1 MSLDLSCSRE
11 RGCTGYLAEAV
22 MAAWIAGL
30 LTQLA
35 GFLLSAGHIAATP
48 ATSGLMAVAAVAL
61 TGMLVAFL
69 ARGARIA
76 AAVTARPL
84 VRAATLRVKSWSAAF
99 QRQLDPDAA
108 GRSRPR
114 APSAA
119 PAAA

>member
-1 MSLDLSCSRE
+1 M
-11 RGCTGYLAEAV
+11 GCLGYLAEAV
-22 MAAWIAGL
+22 MVAWLVGAV
-30 LTQLA
+30 TQLA
-35 GFLLSAGHIAATP
+35 GYWLPAGHVATTP
-48 ATSGLMAVAAVAL
+48 SPSGLMAVAAVAL

-69 ARGARIA
+69 AHGARIA

>member
-1 MSLDLSCSRE
+1 M
-11 RGCTGYLAEAV
+11 V
-22 MAAWIAGL
+22 AWLVGIV
-30 LTQLA
+30 TQLA
-35 GFLLSAGHIAATP
+35 GFWLPAGHVAATASP
-48 ATSGLMAVAAVAL
+48 SGLMAVAAVAL

-69 ARGARIA
+69 AHGARIA

-99 QRQLDPDAA
+99 QRQLNPDTA

-119 PAAA
+119 PAVA

>member
-1 MSLDLSCSRE
+1 M
-11 RGCTGYLAEAV
+11 V
-22 MAAWIAGL
+22 AWLVGV

-35 GFLLSAGHIAATP
+35 GFWLPAGHVAASP
-48 ATSGLMAVAAVAL
+48 SPSGLMAVAAVAL

-69 ARGARIA
+69 AYGARIA

-99 QRQLDPDAA
+99 QRQLNPDAA

-114 APSAA
+114 APSVA
-119 PAAA
+119 PAAAPAGG

>member
-1 MSLDLSCSRE
+1 M
-11 RGCTGYLAEAV
+11 V
-22 MAAWIAGL
+22 AWLVGMM
-30 LTQLA
+30 TQLA
-35 GFLLSAGHIAATP
+35 GFWLPAGHVAAAPSP
-48 ATSGLMAVAAVAL
+48 AGLMAVAAVAL

-69 ARGARIA
+69 AHGARIA

-114 APSAA
+114 APSAV